1 MRARLIRVALLPW
14 IALYFFLFRTI
25 FVAPMIFY
33 LGVPISAVTVFVA
46 VGIWSSVFYL
56 LLCEEGGLD
65 RIQTHLAQLKDKQ
78 ERGLIAKIKE
88 RLSRHFDEEP
98 LLSPLWILVIFTLL
112 GALGGVLALRL
123 ARPDK
128 ANGRTFSLI
137 WLGCA
142 IDVFFW
148 TVLVYGIPITLAR
161 ELIGGFLGGG

>member
-1 MRARLIRVALLPW
+1 MRARLVRVALLPW
-14 IALYFFLFRTI
+14 IALYFLLFRSI

-33 LGVPISAVTVFVA
+33 FGVPISAAVVFLA
-46 VGIWSSVFYL
+46 VGIWSSAFYL
-56 LLCEEGGLD
+56 LLCKEGSLD
-65 RIQTHLAQLKDKQ
+65 RIQAHLARLKEKQ
-78 ERGLIAKIKE
+78 EQGLVAKIKK
-88 RLSRHFDEEP
+88 RLSRHLDEEA

-128 ANGRTFSLI
+128 ANGRTLSLI

-161 ELIGGFLGGG
+161 ELIGGLLGGG